1 MVYGGWPTVSETGGL
16 WFYPFGKVI
25 PALNLFLGKGFLPSW
40 QEGFM
45 GVQDNTGGGKKGQGL
60 YVSMTRWITVTLF
73 GCDFTCQLL
82 IVGHGEN
89 NWHWNLFSMI
99 IYIFSMIICTFPCQ
113 NNLIF
118 IYLIIFT
125 NIFDGIPFPNVYESW
140 VVNWGV
146 DP

>member
-1 MVYGGWPTVSETGGL
+1 
-16 WFYPFGKVI
+16 
-25 PALNLFLGKGFLPSW
+25 
-40 QEGFM
+40 
-45 GVQDNTGGGKKGQGL
+45 
-60 YVSMTRWITVTLF
+60 MTRWIIVTLF

-125 NIFDGIPFPNVYESW
+125 NIFDGIPFPPTSMRAGWLIGGSIRSCTIGFIVLSTNFVFIRFQIQMY
-140 VVNWGV
+140 VVTAVWSGWQSRKQLHGHLHEIV
-146 DP
+146 FLSSSKLF